1 MRWYLVN
8 EFEKYISHVT
18 FKDDPISVAMIG
30 GYINDP
36 EVAILL
42 RKFRNAK
49 ITFYGIDGPTP
60 FEYLDVNTFTA
71 ENLIRKYDLVLC
83 SQVAEHIWNVNN
95 FFILLES
102 ITKKGGYLWLSC
114 PTSNIPHGSP
124 DYFSAGYTPEFFA
137 NNLTAAKW
145 DFLCLKTVGSKRNY
159 FATHMLSSWLSKE
172 ELMRPVLKYRIKS
185 GSYLGILRKLLME
198 MPGRFFLTFLKNDI
212 NSELRWATETY
223 IFARKR

>member
-8 EFEKYISHVT
+8 EFENYVSQIYFNDNSL
-18 FKDDPISVAMIG
+18 SVAMIG

-36 EVAILL
+36 EVEVLS
-42 RKFRNAK
+42 RNFRGVK
-49 ITFYGIDGPTP
+49 ITFCGIDGATP
-60 FEYLDVNTFTA
+60 FEYLDINNELETLTS
-71 ENLIRKYDLVLC
+71 KYDLVLC
-83 SQVAEHIWNVNN
+83 SQVAEHVWNTSNLFN
-95 FFILLES
+95 LLES
-102 ITKKGGYLWLSC
+102 ITKSGGYLWLSC

-124 DYFSAGYTPEFFA
+124 DYFSAEYTPEFFA

>member
-1 MRWYLVN
+1 MN
-8 EFEKYISHVT
+8 EFENYVSQVY
-18 FKDDPISVAMIG
+18 FNDNSLSVAMIG
-30 GYINDP
+30 GYISDP
-36 EVAILL
+36 EVEVLS
-42 RKFRNAK
+42 RNFSGVK
-49 ITFYGIDGPTP
+49 ITFYGIDGATP
-60 FEYLDVNTFTA
+60 FEYLDINHELETLTS
-71 ENLIRKYDLVLC
+71 KYDLVLC
-83 SQVAEHIWNVNN
+83 SQVAEHIWNTSNL
-95 FFILLES
+95 FKLLES
-102 ITKKGGYLWLSC
+102 ITKSGGYLWLSC

-172 ELMRPVLKYRIKS
+172 ELMRPVLKYRIQS

-198 MPGRFFLTFLKNDI
+198 MPGRCFLTFLKNDI